1 MARLIC
7 AGLAVVDIPLKP
19 VDRNIFDMD
28 GLELEQIRMNTG
40 GDAFNTTINLA
51 KLGMNNDV
59 KFVGLVGED
68 NYGDFILKIVRE
80 KGLNI
85 SGIGVSGEANTSI
98 SFILIESSGERHFIY
113 NSGVSRVIDD
123 EYVISQIDED
133 TEFLHIGSLMIHPN
147 LEYEHLERLFKY
159 ARERGISTSFDVT
172 DDPKGEW
179 FERIRAGLP
188 YTDTF
193 FASYYEAVALSGGL
207 KDPEAISEYFRKY
220 GIKNFVLKLGK
231 KGCYATDYNSV
242 YRVETYEECPVIDT
256 TGAGDAFV
264 SGYLFGL
271 MRGFSM
277 QECCVL
283 GNASGSM
290 SVGAIGA
297 TAATGT
303 LEQIKQFLRE
313 HGTKSIVESDAFLAK
328 L

>member
-7 AGLAVVDIPLKP
+7 AGLSVVDIPLKP

-51 KLGMNNDV
+51 KLGMSKNV
-59 KFVGLVGED
+59 KYVGLVGED
-68 NYGDFILKIVRE
+68 VYGGFIRRISNE
-80 KGLNI
+80 KGLI
-85 SGIGVSGEANTSI
+85 VSGIGVSGEANTPV

-113 NSGVSRVIDD
+113 NSGVSRIIDD
-123 EYVISQIDED
+123 AYVISQIDED

-159 ARERGISTSFDVT
+159 ARKRGISTSFDVT
-172 DDPKGEW
+172 DDPSDVW

-188 YTDTF
+188 YTDTL
-193 FASYYEAVALSGGL
+193 FASYDEAVALSGGL
-207 KDPEAISEYFRKY
+207 KDPGAMSKFFKKY

-231 KGCYATDYNSV
+231 QGCYATDFENLYHMK
-242 YRVETYEECPVIDT
+242 TYEECPVVDT

-264 SGYLFGL
+264 SGYLFGML
-271 MRGFSM
+271 RGFSM
-277 QECCVL
+277 EECCVL

-297 TAATGT
+297 TTATGT
-303 LEQIKQFLRE
+303 LEQLKQFFRE
-313 HGTKSIVESDAFLAK
+313 HGTISIVDSDAFLAK